1 MEVIWEGTQEETLC
15 QEKQERR
22 QTRRHHPGE
31 NKNRDD
37 ISG

>member
-1 MEVIWEGTQEETLC
+1 MEVIWEGTLC

-31 NKNRDD
+31 NENRDD
-37 ISG
+37 ISD